1 MSDNVSVEVAIQV
14 ADPAIREALI
24 AALSANE
31 FDGFEELD
39 DALKA
44 YAQEG
49 NIDWNNI
56 ELILNQY
63 SLTYS
68 KSIIEKQNWNAL
80 WESNFEPVQVADFVG
95 VRAGFH
101 PPMTGVRHEIIITP
115 KMSFGTGHHGTT
127 FSVMKLME
135 SIDFQGKSVFDF
147 GTGTG
152 ILAILAERLGATE
165 ILAVDNDPWCIENAS
180 ENSLINQCKNIDI
193 QLFDTAKTNQQY
205 DIVIANINK
214 NIILDNLS
222 LLGKAVKPGGDILLS
237 GLLVMD
243 ESDILTACKT
253 LGWSHQQT
261 LTKEGWIAL
270 HLKN

>member
-1 MSDNVSVEVAIQV
+1 MDQYTKIEISVDNE
-14 ADPAIREALI
+14 AIREILI
-24 AALSANE
+24 AELSE
-31 FDGFEELD
+31 IGYTGFEETETSLNAYIEEDSYNQSTLD
-39 DALKA
+39 AVVSK
-44 YAQEG
+44 YQ
-49 NIDWNNI
+49 
-56 ELILNQY
+56 LIH
-63 SLTYS
+63 S
-68 KSIIEKQNWNAL
+68 KSVIEKQNWNAL
-80 WESNFEPVQVADFVG
+80 WESNFEPVQVGDFVA

-101 PPMTGVRHEIIITP
+101 PQITGVKHEIIITP

-127 FSVMKLME
+127 YSVMQLME
-135 SIDFQGKSVFDF
+135 AIDFKERSVFDF

-152 ILAILAERLGATE
+152 ILAILAEKLGATE

-180 ENSLINQCKNIDI
+180 ENSSINQCKHIDI
-193 QLFDTAKTNQQY
+193 QLFDTAVTNQQY

-222 LLGKAVKPGGDILLS
+222 LLGKAVKPGSDILLS

-253 LGWSHQQT
+253 LGWTHQRT